1 MQETVFIRYNRNS
14 KIGYQSSKRL
24 RVIEI
29 RGGIELTTDISLR
42 AAHAIQRQG
51 KHLFSPL
58 DSKAFVCLIG
68 AVVFALEEV
77 GAVRI
82 EPAEPAHHGRIL
94 PRKMPEEAHLQAF
107 YLRAVDKSVVAFFLD
122 CTAEGETLQAEKD
135 AFFHALASEPV
146 KTDNEAHLARLQQG
160 ETEDPLLFS
169 LLSASRRRTRS
180 SPIPRAPG
188 SAPVRCAT

>member
-1 MQETVFIRYNRNS
+1 M
-14 KIGYQSSKRL
+14 
-24 RVIEI
+24 
-29 RGGIELTTDISLR
+29 TTDISLR

-169 LLSASRRRTRS
+169 LLSACDLSRGLFSPPVYAALAETEPTDPATRTMMETLPLLWMLRF
-180 SPIPRAPG
+180 
-188 SAPVRCAT
+188 VK